1 MSLAARGPDLRDDSF
16 WGWLFAVNIAIR
28 LLRTADLRAAGQHI
42 ERHAGESGR
51 DGDIVFAPFSEFDRD
66 AYEASR
72 FESWRRAVDLP
83 GWERCWGA
91 LYNDRIIGHLDL
103 TGGHLYS
110 GLHRAR
116 LGIGVERTQ
125 RGLGVGSA
133 LLQAAIRWARQ
144 ERDLLWLDLSVFA
157 HNERARR
164 LYEKLGF
171 VEIGRTADAYRMG
184 KQSIDDVHMTLRIA

>member
-1 MSLAARGPDLRDDSF
+1 VRSTGLRADTF

-51 DGDIVFAPFSEFDRD
+51 EGDIVFAPFSEFDRD

-91 LYNDRIIGHLDL
+91 IYNDRIIGHLDL

-110 GLHRAR
+110 ALHRAR
-116 LGIGVERTQ
+116 LGIGVERGQ
-125 RGLGVGSA
+125 RGRGIGSL
-133 LLQAAIRWARQ
+133 LLQAAIRWAGQ

-171 VEIGRTADAYRMG
+171 VEVGRTTDAYRMG
-184 KQSIDDVHMTLRIA
+184 KQSIDDVHMTLRVG

>member
-1 MSLAARGPDLRDDSF
+1 MRSTGLRADTF

-51 DGDIVFAPFSEFDRD
+51 EGDIVFAPFSEFDRD

-91 LYNDRIIGHLDL
+91 IYNDRIIGHLDL

-110 GLHRAR
+110 ALHRAR
-116 LGIGVERTQ
+116 LGIGVERGQ
-125 RGLGVGSA
+125 RGRGIGSL
-133 LLQAAIRWARQ
+133 LLQAAIRWAGQ

-171 VEIGRTADAYRMG
+171 VEVGRTTDAYRMG
-184 KQSIDDVHMTLRIA
+184 KQSIDDVHMTLRVG